1 MELKRYQER
10 VVREVRA
17 FLDALVV
24 ERARVGNTHPIL
36 DAWKTATGRP
46 FPHLERQNAIGED
59 LPTFCIKVPTGGGKT
74 LLATQILGEIHASLL
89 RARNGTGL
97 ALWVVPSDQIYKDT
111 LSALRDPR
119 NPYRERLEFA
129 LKNRVEVWE
138 KHEVSRLT
146 PGRLHSALNV
156 LVIKLASANRET
168 KDQLKMFQDSGGNIV
183 QHFPSED
190 DGDAQRAL
198 KQRIP
203 NLDMISDDLARTS
216 LANLLRMCKP
226 AVILDEGH
234 KAYSELAQKTIEGF
248 NASIVVELSATPK
261 QEANVLSRVSGKEL
275 LDEEMIKLPINV
287 ATSGESNWRTCL
299 AKAKDRREDLDR
311 LARSIGNDERT
322 IRPIV
327 LVQVERTGEAQRG
340 TDYIHSEDVKEHLIG
355 RLGIHEAAIAIKSS
369 EKDDIE
375 GLKLLDSG
383 CLTTWIIT
391 KSALQEGW
399 DCPFAYILVSLA
411 NTQSKT
417 GLTQLVGRVLRQPF
431 AKRTSIPE
439 LNESY
444 VFCLRRDSSEILAEV
459 KKALENEG
467 YEGQATSVVDASK
480 PGEGIGKRTSR
491 IRKAYQPIYRTF
503 QGKVYLPRF
512 CVKAGKEYEG
522 LDYFRHLIG
531 EVDVDGFEVN
541 ATKWDLRTAA
551 KAASDLVYR
560 VQLGSTE
567 METVRR
573 EETVPIEN
581 DDQVRRWLSANLPFE
596 HFSHR
601 QLRRVVDRVCADVL
615 RRDVSLVNRLAL
627 VRFELRQRIEG
638 LIEAETDKQTQGT
651 FTELHRTDKL
661 CFYLECV
668 QCRFEMPPELELRAT
683 RQLVHAD
690 NSRVQ
695 RSLFDAVPEDSLNS
709 YEKEIAL
716 FLDRH
721 DQVLWW
727 YRNEVGPQHFSIQG
741 YKRARI
747 YPDFVVQRGRA
758 DSKSK
763 WKPTPS
769 VLVVESKG
777 EHLDGNLD
785 TLYKRD
791 IARSFEELGKSV
803 TWQQLGAGFA
813 NSTFRF
819 QVLAG
824 DRHEAWKGELQAILK
839 V

>member
-1 MELKRYQER
+1 
-10 VVREVRA
+10 
-17 FLDALVV
+17 
-24 ERARVGNTHPIL
+24 
-36 DAWKTATGRP
+36 
-46 FPHLERQNAIGED
+46 
-59 LPTFCIKVPTGGGKT
+59 
-74 LLATQILGEIHASLL
+74 
-89 RARNGTGL
+89 
-97 ALWVVPSDQIYKDT
+97 
-111 LSALRDPR
+111 
-119 NPYRERLEFA
+119 
-129 LKNRVEVWE
+129 
-138 KHEVSRLT
+138 
-146 PGRLHSALNV
+146 
-156 LVIKLASANRET
+156 
-168 KDQLKMFQDSGGNIV
+168 
-183 QHFPSED
+183 
-190 DGDAQRAL
+190 
-198 KQRIP
+198 
-203 NLDMISDDLARTS
+203 
-216 LANLLRMCKP
+216 
-226 AVILDEGH
+226 
-234 KAYSELAQKTIEGF
+234 
-248 NASIVVELSATPK
+248 
-261 QEANVLSRVSGKEL
+261 
-275 LDEEMIKLPINV
+275 MIKLPINV

-299 AKAKDRREDLDR
+299 AKAKDKREE
-311 LARSIGNDERT
+311 LARAARGIGDDEKQ

-340 TDYIHSEDVKEHLIG
+340 TDYIHAEDVKEHLIE

-411 NTQSKT
+411 NSQSKT

-431 AKRTSIPE
+431 AKRTPVAE

-444 VFCLRRDSSEILAEV
+444 VFCLRRDASDILSEV

-467 YEGQATSVVDASK
+467 YEGQAASVVDASK
-480 PGEGIGKRTSR
+480 SGDVLDKRTAR
-491 IRKAYQPIYRTF
+491 IRKDFKPIYRTF
-503 QGKVYLPRF
+503 DGKVYLPRF
-512 CVKAGKEYEG
+512 CVKSGKEYEG

-531 EVDVDGFEVN
+531 EVDVDAFEASV
-541 ATKWDLRTAA
+541 AKWDLRAAA

-560 VQLGSTE
+560 VQLGKDE
-567 METVRR
+567 METLRR
-573 EETVPIEN
+573 EETVPLET
-581 DDQVRRWLSANLPFE
+581 DEQVRRWLVANLPFE

-601 QLRRVVDRVCADVL
+601 QLRRVVDRVVDDVL
-615 RRDVSLVNRLAL
+615 RRDPSLTGRLAL
-627 VRFELRQRIEG
+627 VRFVLRTRIEG
-638 LIEAETDKQTQGT
+638 LIETETDKQTQGV
-651 FTELHRTDKL
+651 FTDLHRAGSL

-668 QCRFEMPPELELRAT
+668 QCRFELPPELELRAT

-690 NSRVQ
+690 NSQVE
-695 RSLFDAVPEDSLNS
+695 RSLFDAVPEDSLNT

-727 YRNEVGPQHFSIQG
+727 YRNEVGSKNFSIQG

-747 YPDFVVQRGRA
+747 YPDFVVQRGEQ
-758 DSKSK
+758 DSKAK

-777 EHLDGNLD
+777 EHLSGNLD

-791 IARSFEELGKSV
+791 IAKSFEALGKSV

-824 DRHEAWKGELQAILK
+824 DRHGAWKDELQTVLK
-839 V
+839 D